1 MVKIGLVTVLFNS
14 DSVLEGFIKSLS
26 IQTFL
31 DYHLYL
37 IDNTPGSETDRL
49 LDQLFKRYPTINYTH
64 IKNDSNVGIAKGNN
78 QGIELSLKHGCRY
91 TLLLNNDI
99 EFYQTEL
106 FKDIYTYALENKEDL
121 IIPKI
126 FYFGTNKIWMAG
138 GTLQRYSGK
147 TTHVGDHSENN
158 GEFDQPAY
166 FEYAPTCFMLLK
178 NSVFKKIGMMDESY
192 FVYYDDTDFI
202 YRAVKAGYKIF
213 YMPTLEVMHKVST
226 STGGA
231 ESLFTIYYTNRNRI
245 YFLRKNFKE
254 FSKLIPLTFT
264 LVTRLG
270 KSLVYNKK
278 QSISMWKAILAGF
291 KMKVNGN

>member
-1 MVKIGLVTVLFNS
+1 MAKIGLVTVLFNS
-14 DSVLEGFIKSLS
+14 ESVLEGFIKSLS

-37 IDNTPGSETDRL
+37 IDNTPGPETDRL
-49 LDQLFKRYPTINYTH
+49 IVRLFKQYPNVDYTH
-64 IKNDSNVGIAKGNN
+64 IKNDSNVGIAKGND
-78 QGIELSLKHGCRY
+78 QGIELSLKHGCEY

-99 EFYQTEL
+99 EFYQ
-106 FKDIYTYALENKEDL
+106 KDLLKEIYTCATEKGEDL

-138 GTLQRYSGK
+138 GTLQKYSGK
-147 TTHVGDHSENN
+147 TTHVGDHAENN

-166 FEYAPTCFMLLK
+166 FEYAPTCFMLIK
-178 NSVFKKIGMMDESY
+178 NSVFKKIGIMDESY

-202 YRAVKAGYKIF
+202 YRAIKAGYKIW

-245 YFLRKNFKE
+245 YFLRKNFKGLT
-254 FSKLIPLTFT
+254 KLIPLTFT

>member
-1 MVKIGLVTVLFNS
+1 MAKIGLVTVLFNS
-14 DSVLEGFIKSLS
+14 ESVLEGFIKSLS
-26 IQTFL
+26 IQTFP

-37 IDNTPGSETDRL
+37 IDNTPGPETDRL
-49 LDQLFKRYPTINYTH
+49 LDQLIKQYPIENYTH

-78 QGIELSLKHGCRY
+78 QGIELSLNEGCEY

-99 EFYQTEL
+99 EFHQNQL
-106 FKDIYTYALENKEDL
+106 FKDICTYALENKEDL

-126 FYFGTNKIWMAG
+126 FYYGTNKIWMAG
-138 GTLQRYSGK
+138 GTLQKYSGK
-147 TTHVGDHSENN
+147 TTHVGDHAENN

-166 FEYAPTCFMLLK
+166 FEYAPTCFMLIK
-178 NSVFKKIGMMDESY
+178 NSVFKKTGIMDENY

-245 YFLRKNFKE
+245 YFLRKNFKG
-254 FSKLIPLTFT
+254 FNKLVPLTFT
-264 LVTRLG
+264 LVTRLM
-270 KSLVYNKK
+270 KSLV
-278 QSISMWKAILAGF
+278 
-291 KMKVNGN
+291 